1 MGATP
6 VDESLLQRCVME
18 VLQDIDRLCDRIVD
32 EIVENEL
39 TLWWYIL
46 FILLFFLFWCFW

>member
-39 TLWWYIL
+39 TL
-46 FILLFFLFWCFW
+46 